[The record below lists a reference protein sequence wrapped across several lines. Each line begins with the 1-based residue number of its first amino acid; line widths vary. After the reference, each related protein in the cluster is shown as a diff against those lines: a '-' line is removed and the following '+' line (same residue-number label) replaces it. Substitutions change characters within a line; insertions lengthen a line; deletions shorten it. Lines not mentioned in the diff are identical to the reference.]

1 MTLITET
8 FTEEIDLVI
17 YAHPRPNLATW
28 NIAGPTVLCSQSAA
42 PNKGLYTI
50 TYDDAVATI
59 WGLFI
64 GATPPGNWSQQI
76 GQVEAPISSE
86 GGGGTTNV
94 TLCPQVFVN
103 IDNTEV
109 EDNELILY
117 NSDPKTIL
125 FTLLEGT
132 FGNVALKFILEN
144 DLGVNLATVTGL
156 TSATNTLSVAI
167 PAVVYT
173 NQPCNYRWSIR
184 KVSNDELITYGPAIM
199 KYAAI

>member
-1 MTLITET
+1 MTVHTET

-17 YAHPRPNLATW
+17 YAHPRPTLANW
-28 NIAGPTVLCSQSAA
+28 NVAGPTILCTQSAA
-42 PNKGLYTI
+42 PNKGLYTV

-76 GQVEAPISSE
+76 GQIEAP
-86 GGGGTTNV
+86 TALNLPV

-117 NSDPKTIL
+117 NSDPKVVI
-125 FTLLEGT
+125 FTLIDGT
-132 FGNVALKFILEN
+132 FGGVNLKFILES
-144 DLGVNLATVTGL
+144 DLGVNLATVIGL
-156 TSATNTLSVAI
+156 NSATNTLSVSI
-167 PAVVYT
+167 PAITYT
-173 NQPCNYRWSIR
+173 SVQCNYRWSIR
-184 KVSNDELITYGPAIM
+184 KESNNELITFGPAIM